1 MVEVMLPVLDR
12 SRTFASPR
20 SCRLPVRRRVPV
32 TVLTPRQEG
41 LERQKEVPCAAELAA
56 ATREVRRLEMERL
69 LCEKLGVHFEASPS
83 PGAAR
88 ELREVRQVRPTS
100 AGPTRPPKPKPHR
113 PIQEAPP
120 VPVSAEEL
128 PRVRRWK
135 SALTQQEEVPKPMD
149 LSRTAPAMLEDVE
162 ISAACSAAPD
172 VCVAGHWKSV
182 LSERL
187 RRALSLWV
195 VEHCQMFK
203 RSYGADAA
211 DWETPL
217 VLHLG
222 LSLQRRGRR
231 DAWLFAECFRPR
243 FEQWLDQRN
252 LSGRLEYSGTQ
263 RKWHVFSYLPTEQG
277 EQADRSE
284 EAMVEAFHG
293 TWWYSLWLVLQTGVV
308 LESNDKEKGHDFNS
322 CAGVFCSPDVCT
334 AEQYARPQI
343 IFQDGM
349 YHRVIFQLLVQRNQ
363 RQKRKHGRE
372 GVQWILPMASVKL
385 KALWI
390 RLDAPPRPREEALRD
405 WCSELEAVPQGCS
418 AVAPLAYNQPEE
430 VIFEDEEGAGER
442 RASGKGKNTRGGRVK
457 DTGPRLIAPNFSRR
471 GGPEMCGKKETRRFW
486 VRQNIPYQPFMYQ
499 ASPAGREGWMKLGR
513 CLGRAGNPSLE
524 RFALGRTPSPE
535 EEVSEARTRGGE

>member
-1 MVEVMLPVLDR
+1 M
-12 SRTFASPR
+12 
-20 SCRLPVRRRVPV
+20 
-32 TVLTPRQEG
+32 
-41 LERQKEVPCAAELAA
+41 
-56 ATREVRRLEMERL
+56 
-69 LCEKLGVHFEASPS
+69 
-83 PGAAR
+83 
-88 ELREVRQVRPTS
+88 
-100 AGPTRPPKPKPHR
+100 
-113 PIQEAPP
+113 
-120 VPVSAEEL
+120 
-128 PRVRRWK
+128 
-135 SALTQQEEVPKPMD
+135 
-149 LSRTAPAMLEDVE
+149 
-162 ISAACSAAPD
+162 
-172 VCVAGHWKSV
+172 
-182 LSERL
+182 
-187 RRALSLWV
+187 
-195 VEHCQMFK
+195 
-203 RSYGADAA
+203 
-211 DWETPL
+211 ETPL

-277 EQADRSE
+277 EQ

-418 AVAPLAYNQPEE
+418 AVAPLAYNQPEGWIDGSESEE

-442 RASGKGKNTRGGRVK
+442 RAKPT
-457 DTGPRLIAPNFSRR
+457 D
-471 GGPEMCGKKETRRFW
+471 
-486 VRQNIPYQPFMYQ
+486 
-499 ASPAGREGWMKLGR
+499 
-513 CLGRAGNPSLE
+513 AGN
-524 RFALGRTPSPE
+524 AAQ
-535 EEVSEARTRGGE
+535 EAGHAAPVGASAGI